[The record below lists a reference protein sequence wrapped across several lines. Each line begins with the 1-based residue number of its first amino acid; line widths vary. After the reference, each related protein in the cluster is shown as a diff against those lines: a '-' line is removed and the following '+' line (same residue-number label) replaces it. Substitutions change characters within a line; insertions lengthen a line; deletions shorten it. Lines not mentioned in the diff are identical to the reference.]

1 MSFKDDVKSDIADVF
16 FDLGEFAE
24 MHTVNGKE
32 MPISIDEAEL
42 TRRTKGRTNRSSY
55 EEGIHKKELLFFVAA
70 KDFGRLPKINSYLT
84 IDNGRFLVANTKAE
98 SGVYAITLLGGHR

>member
-16 FDLGEFAE
+16 FDPGEFAE
-24 MHTVNGKE
+24 MHIVNGKE
-32 MPISIDEAEL
+32 MLISIDEAEL
-42 TRRTKGRTNRSSY
+42 TRRAKETNRSSY
-55 EEGIHKKELLFFVAA
+55 EEGIHKKELLFFVTA